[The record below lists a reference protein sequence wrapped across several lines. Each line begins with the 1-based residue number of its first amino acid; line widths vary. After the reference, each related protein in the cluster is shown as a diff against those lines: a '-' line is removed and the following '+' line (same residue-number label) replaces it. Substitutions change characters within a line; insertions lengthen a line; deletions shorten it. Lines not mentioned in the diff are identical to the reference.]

1 MKQIKSLILHS
12 GLLVLLVLLAG
23 CASKKAVTEAPVKK
37 ADPVCMESCK
47 RKKCPDYAACMKPCD
62 ALGTNPKAQ
71 PCKVRCE
78 LRLTQCSTGCEA
90 HCNAMQ
96 PQ

>member
-1 MKQIKSLILHS
+1 MKRIQTLFFITILA
-12 GLLVLLVLLAG
+12 LLVPLLGECAG
-23 CASKKAVTEAPVKK
+23 KKAVSDGPVKK
-37 ADPVCMESCK
+37 ADPVCMESCS
-47 RKKCPDYAACMKPCD
+47 REKCPDYAACMKPCD

-78 LRLTQCSTGCEA
+78 LRLTQCKTGCEA